1 MNNKQILREL
11 LAISLPAM
19 VENILQM
26 TMGMVDSYL
35 VASLGLVALSGVS
48 VANNILAIYQAI
60 FIALAAAVSARLA
73 GSLGKSSSVQEPT
86 LMQQSVNLTVF
97 ISLLLPALAVLGGPS
112 LLRLLGTE
120 IAVRQAGATYLALV
134 GGTIVFQGLMAS
146 LGAMLRAQGN
156 PRLPMYISLLVNV
169 LNAIL
174 SAVAVFVLHIGVVG
188 VAMGTILS
196 RLVGCILLWF
206 QLGLGLRTWTWS
218 IDKHLLTL
226 ALPAAG
232 ERLMMRLGDV
242 VVMSLIVSLGTAV
255 VAGNA
260 IGETLTQFNYMPAMG
275 IAVAT
280 VILAARSSGDQ
291 TTLTKIYRNSFG
303 LAVLFMG
310 IMAGLTYILA
320 PNLIGFYTDSL
331 PARQTAQTVLFYSL
345 IGVPITAGTL
355 ILTAYWQ
362 GLGYTQL
369 PFYVTSL
376 GMWLVRILVAFV
388 LIHFLKIGYQAIWIG
403 TLLDNAFRMTVL
415 HLLYLR
421 RKNRSL

>member
-1 MNNKQILREL
+1 MNKKQILCEL
-11 LAISLPAM
+11 LSISLPAM

-48 VANNILAIYQAI
+48 VANNILAVYQAI
-60 FIALAAAVSARLA
+60 FIALGAAVSARLA
-73 GSLGKSSSVQEPT
+73 GSLGKYQSEQGTP
-86 LMQQSVNLTVF
+86 LIQQSINVTVL
-97 ISLLLPALAVLGGPS
+97 ISLLLSAFAVFGGSS
-112 LLRLLGTE
+112 LLRFLGTE

-134 GGTIVFQGLMAS
+134 GGTIVFQGLMVS
-146 LGAMLRAQGN
+146 LGAMLRAQGK
-156 PRLPMYISLLVNV
+156 PRLPMYVSLLVNV
-169 LNAIL
+169 LNVIL
-174 SAVAVFVLHIGVVG
+174 SAVAVFALHTGVVG
-188 VAMGTILS
+188 VAVGTILS
-196 RLVGCILLWF
+196 RLVGCFLLWS
-206 QLGLGLRTWTWS
+206 QLGLGLSTWTWS

-242 VVMSLIVSLGTAV
+242 VVVSLIVSLGTAV

-275 IAVAT
+275 MAVAT
-280 VILAARSSGDQ
+280 VILTARFSDDQ
-291 TTLTKIYRNSFG
+291 PTLTKIYRNSFG

-310 IMAGLTYILA
+310 IMAGLTYIFG
-320 PNLIGFYTDSL
+320 PSLIGLYTDSL

-345 IGVPITAGTL
+345 IGVPATAGTL

-362 GLGYTQL
+362 GLGWTQL

-376 GMWLVRILVAFV
+376 GMWLIRILVAFV
-388 LIHFLKIGYQAIWIG
+388 LVHFLKIGYHAIWIG

-415 HLLYLR
+415 HLFYLR
-421 RKNRSL
+421 RKNQSL